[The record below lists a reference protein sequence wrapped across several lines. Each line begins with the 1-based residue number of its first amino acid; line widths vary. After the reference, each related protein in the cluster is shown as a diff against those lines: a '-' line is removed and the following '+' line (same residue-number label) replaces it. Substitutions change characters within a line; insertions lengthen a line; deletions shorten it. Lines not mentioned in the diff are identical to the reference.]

1 MTDRRSVS
9 IYYSYSCR
17 TVAVK
22 QKKWEY
28 KLGMVAS
35 DAISTLRILKYE
47 VGWGEGEQVQGMVEY
62 VYTLGYSDN

>member
-22 QKKWEY
+22 QKKWEF

-47 VGWGEGEQVQGMVEY
+47 VGWGEGEEEEEDGEEEEE
-62 VYTLGYSDN
+62 